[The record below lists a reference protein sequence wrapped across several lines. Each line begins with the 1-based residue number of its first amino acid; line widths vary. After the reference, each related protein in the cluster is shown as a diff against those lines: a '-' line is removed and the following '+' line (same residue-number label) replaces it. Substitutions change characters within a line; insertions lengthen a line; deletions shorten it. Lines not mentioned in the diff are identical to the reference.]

1 MNRTVSLVD
10 LSEKALRAAGI
21 LYAGFPKIAEE
32 LQEMAADMLIAAAE
46 NGEMAV
52 SELDGLR
59 EELNPAELELASE
72 DASDDR
78 IDLVRQS
85 DRLSDVYGDLM
96 DMQDS
101 RLDAIRDE
109 IIDVA
114 ADLLT
119 AAIERGEA
127 KEEDV
132 MRDTFDAVDGDAEE
146 ESSGG
151 RNAAAPSV
159 PVTGTRPMHIHLPAV
174 PDGVTGAPR
183 AVADP
188 GRVIAEATARHNL
201 GTGVVS

>member
-59 EELNPAELELASE
+59 
-72 DASDDR
+72 DDP
-78 IDLVRQS
+78 
-85 DRLSDVYGDLM
+85 
-96 DMQDS
+96 
-101 RLDAIRDE
+101 
-109 IIDVA
+109 
-114 ADLLT
+114 
-119 AAIERGEA
+119 
-127 KEEDV
+127 
-132 MRDTFDAVDGDAEE
+132 

-159 PVTGTRPMHIHLPAV
+159 PVTGTRPMRIHLPAV